1 MKIAGGDKNDGGRK
15 WIEAEPT
22 AAETS
27 TKNSAAA
34 AGYGRSGGG
43 KATERTTPARRS
55 RSGESVGRSC
65 GLPYHIA
72 ANASPT
78 PCLSQGAVPAPDPP
92 PPSFPPPGEVCTTVI
107 PAQAGIQV
115 WGSPLGMLAI
125 SATLSPTGGVTQR
138 SPDAAIYPR
147 QGAPTRLWTQSI
159 TLAVP
164 IRWRIWA
171 RGVRFGGQPVTERHR
186 AGETCGAFPV
196 ESGDKNL
203 RLRYDGMEWK
213 CEKCGNINPP
223 TRSVFCGKCGK
234 RRDED

>member
-1 MKIAGGDKNDGGRK
+1 MTPPGPATLPRLGSYAKVSDGGNPRRRAGDGFPSARERRK
-15 WIEAEPT
+15 
-22 AAETS
+22 
-27 TKNSAAA
+27 AAA
-34 AGYGRSGGG
+34 
-43 KATERTTPARRS
+43 
-55 RSGESVGRSC
+55 
-65 GLPYHIA
+65 H
-72 ANASPT
+72 
-78 PCLSQGAVPAPDPP
+78 P
-92 PPSFPPPGEVCTTVI
+92 PPSFPRTETLAQPSSRAGGPLHNRHSRAGGNPGL
-107 PAQAGIQV
+107 
-115 WGSPLGMLAI
+115 GSPLGMPAI
-125 SATLSPTGGVTQR
+125 SATLSPSGGVTQR
-138 SPDAAIYPR
+138 SPQAGIYPR
-147 QGAPTRLWTQSI
+147 HGAQSRLWTQSI
-159 TLAVP
+159 TLTVP

>member
-1 MKIAGGDKNDGGRK
+1 MRK
-15 WIEAEPT
+15 
-22 AAETS
+22 
-27 TKNSAAA
+27 
-34 AGYGRSGGG
+34 
-43 KATERTTPARRS
+43 TTLAR
-55 RSGESVGRSC
+55 
-65 GLPYHIA
+65 
-72 ANASPT
+72 
-78 PCLSQGAVPAPDPP
+78 PP
-92 PPSFPPPGEVCTTVI
+92 RPPSETLAELQKWVSGLGSNCAVELDHPQPLDSGSGAGMTTVPCSARQTHPFAMPAKGDLCTTVI
-107 PAQAGIQV
+107 PAQAGIQD

-138 SPDAAIYPR
+138 SPDAGIYPR

-164 IRWRIWA
+164 ITSRIWA
-171 RGVRFGGQPVTERHR
+171 RGVRFDGQPVTERHR

-234 RRDED
+234 RRDEG